1 MKCNLYE
8 GGLVMFLVVLS
19 FLAML
24 AAVIIV
30 LYKGT
35 SGDPDQMYKTAM
47 KEAPSRPAL
56 FSFTSRR
63 ILGRH
68 CKEWKRDIE
77 ENSLIS
83 YLLFF

>member
-1 MKCNLYE
+1 MKYNLYE
-8 GGLVMFLVVLS
+8 GGLVMFLVGLS

-30 LYKGT
+30 LYEDAR
-35 SGDPDQMYKTAM
+35 GDPDQMNILYKTAM

-68 CKEWKRDIE
+68 CKE
-77 ENSLIS
+77 
-83 YLLFF
+83 